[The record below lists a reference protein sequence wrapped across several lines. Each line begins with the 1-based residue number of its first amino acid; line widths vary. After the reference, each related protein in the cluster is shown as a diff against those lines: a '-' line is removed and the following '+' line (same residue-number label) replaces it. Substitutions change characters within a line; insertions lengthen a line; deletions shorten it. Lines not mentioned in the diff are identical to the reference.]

1 LLQEFY
7 LFSYNKMKTIITIPI
22 VLFYIINPVQGFL
35 NNNPL
40 KKIALTRALQS
51 SVMEIIT
58 LNVFDQTSLLQQLVC
73 DCEENKYLG
82 VYVIGSVYF
91 GYCFWTNLHSESK
104 ISNVPSYYNSKR
116 WIKQLLLMLFL
127 ILGKNINNAI

>member
-1 LLQEFY
+1 
-7 LFSYNKMKTIITIPI
+7 MKTIVTIPI
-22 VLFYIINPVQGFL
+22 VLFYIINPSEGL
-35 NNNPL
+35 MNNPL
-40 KKIALTRALQS
+40 KRIAVNRALQS

-58 LNVFDQTSLLQQLVC
+58 LNVFDQTSLLQQIVC
-73 DCEENKYLG
+73 DCDENKYLG

-104 ISNVPSYYNSKR
+104 ISSVPAYYNNKR

-127 ILGKNINNAI
+127 ILGKDINNAI

>member
-1 LLQEFY
+1 
-7 LFSYNKMKTIITIPI
+7 MKTIVTIPI
-22 VLFYIINPVQGFL
+22 VLFYIINPMQGFL

-40 KKIALTRALQS
+40 KQIAVNRAFKS
-51 SVMEIIT
+51 SIMEIIT
-58 LNVFDQTSLLQQLVC
+58 LNVFDQTSLLQQIVC

-82 VYVIGSVYF
+82 VYVIGSLYF
-91 GYCFWTNLHSESK
+91 GYCFWSNIQSESK

-116 WIKQLLLMLFL
+116 WIKQFLLMMFL